1 MANKKK
7 KLLAWCDFLVPTGFG
22 TVSKNLFKGLSKEYD
37 VSVVGI
43 YYHGEKRYDSSEY
56 FVYSVTQNDLLGIKR
71 LPKIIEEEQP
81 DILFYFRIYSISL
94 IY

>member
-37 VSVVGI
+37 VFSS
-43 YYHGEKRYDSSEY
+43 RYKLS
-56 FVYSVTQNDLLGIKR
+56 R
-71 LPKIIEEEQP
+71 
-81 DILFYFRIYSISL
+81 R
-94 IY
+94 

>member
-1 MANKKK
+1 MKKKK

-43 YYHGEKRYDSSEY
+43 NYHGDKRYDSSEY